1 MDQKAIVRKCHT
13 AILAAFFFNQWF
25 SELIGFFIIPCGL
38 LVNSLDIC
46 SKLPLGFVGA
56 LDFDETGGR
65 LPGPIK
71 TNFSFSSC
79 LHDVNCTSFSNYCLH
94 DVNCISFSFSS

>member
-25 SELIGFFIIPCGL
+25 SELIGIFIIPCGL

-46 SKLPLGFVGA
+46 SKLLLDLVGA
-56 LDFDETGGR
+56 LGFDETGGQ

-71 TNFSFSSC
+71 TSRPRSSVKTVTIACTTSTALVVVSASVVDVFS
-79 LHDVNCTSFSNYCLH
+79 
-94 DVNCISFSFSS
+94 